1 MVRKGSAPAGRL
13 IRGGAIALSA
23 LLSLTPALSAV
34 AEPPSPDLGGAVLR
48 DIHGA
53 AVPLADVIRAHKFTV
68 VTFYAVSCPC
78 FAAHVERLRQL
89 ASELTPQGVGF
100 LVVDSERHAK
110 SDPPIP
116 PQLTPELPI
125 FRDEDGALA
134 HRLGANYATESYIVD
149 ATGHVR
155 YRGGIDSDRKYLRSD
170 AQPYLRQALAKLIA
184 GTGPTFATTKAL
196 GCALRLL

>member
-1 MVRKGSAPAGRL
+1 MVRKGTAPAGRV
-13 IRGGAIALSA
+13 IRVGAIALSA
-23 LLSLTPALSAV
+23 WLSLVPALSAG
-34 AEPPSPDLGGAVLR
+34 AESPPPGVGDVVLR
-48 DIHGA
+48 DMHGA
-53 AVPLADVIRAHKFTV
+53 TVPLADVIRAHKFTV

-89 ASELTPQGVGF
+89 VSELTPQGVGF

-110 SDPPIP
+110 SDPRVP
-116 PQLTPELPI
+116 PQVTPELPI
-125 FRDEDGALA
+125 FRDENGALA
-134 HRLGANYATESYIVD
+134 RRLGANYATESYIVD
-149 ATGHVR
+149 AAGHVR

-184 GTGPTFATTKAL
+184 GTGPAFATTKAL